1 MSNPKKIAMYTLYGM
16 TGSCS
21 MAVHAVLNELNQ
33 PVKVI
38 DVRVPEGQPR
48 SAEFLAVNPR
58 GNVPVLIDGDLT
70 MREGGAIITYL
81 LDKHASTMLPKSG
94 ADFARALE
102 WLMFANATMHPAY
115 ARVFFILANVT
126 DVTGKEQAM
135 AAALKSINKL
145 WADVDAQLAKTA
157 FICGDSYS
165 AADILLSVIANW
177 GQATFAKQL
186 TFGDNVKRMV
196 RAVSALPA
204 FQKALADEKVEY
216 KAAA

>member
-1 MSNPKKIAMYTLYGM
+1 MYTLYGM

-33 PVKVI
+33 PVNVV

-48 SAEFLAVNPR
+48 PAEFLTINPR

-70 MREGGAIITYL
+70 MREGGAIICYL
-81 LDKHASTMLPKSG
+81 LDKHNSPMLPKAG
-94 ADFARALE
+94 AARATALE
-102 WLMFANATMHPAY
+102 WLAFANATMHPAY
-115 ARVFFILANVT
+115 SRVFFILANIK
-126 DVTGKEQAM
+126 DETGKEQAM

-145 WADVDAQLAKTA
+145 WTDVDGELAKTP
-157 FICGDSYS
+157 FICGDNYS

-177 GQATFAKQL
+177 GQGSFASKI
-186 TFGDNVKRMV
+186 TFGDNCKRMFK
-196 RAVSALPA
+196 AIAALPS
-204 FQKALADEKVEY
+204 FQKALADEKVHY

>member
-1 MSNPKKIAMYTLYGM
+1 MYTLYGM

-48 SAEFLAVNPR
+48 PAEFLSVNPR

-94 ADFARALE
+94 ADRARALE

-115 ARVFFILANVT
+115 SRVFFILANVT
-126 DVTGKEQAM
+126 DVAGKEQAM

-145 WADVDAQLAKTA
+145 WADVDAQLAKTT

-204 FQKALADEKVEY
+204 FQKVLADEKVEY